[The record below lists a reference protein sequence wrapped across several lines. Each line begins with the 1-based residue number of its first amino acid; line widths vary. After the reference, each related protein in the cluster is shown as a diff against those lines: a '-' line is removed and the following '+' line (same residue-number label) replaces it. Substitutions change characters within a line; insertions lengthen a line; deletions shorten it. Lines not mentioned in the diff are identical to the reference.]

1 MWKEVKRENTLT
13 AAKKVKDLLEKR
25 GVPSRLLPPK
35 GPEEG
40 NYAVLV
46 PADKE
51 HLIQE
56 ILRKA

>member
-1 MWKEVKRENTLT
+1 MWKEVKRESTLT

-25 GVPSRLLPPK
+25 GVPSRVQPPK

-40 NYAVLV
+40 SYAVLV

-56 ILRKA
+56 ILKKA

>member
-13 AAKKVKDLLEKR
+13 AAKKLKDLLEKR
-25 GVPSRLLPPK
+25 NVPARLLPPK

-40 NYAVLV
+40 SYAVLV
-46 PADKE
+46 PEDKE
-51 HLIQE
+51 HLILE

>member
-40 NYAVLV
+40 SYAVLV

>member
-1 MWKEVKRENTLT
+1 MWKEVKRESNLT
-13 AAKKVKDLLEKR
+13 AAKKVKDLLERK

-35 GPEEG
+35 GAEEG
-40 NYAVLV
+40 SYAVLV

-56 ILRKA
+56 ILKKA

>member
-1 MWKEVKRENTLT
+1 MWIEVKRESTLT
-13 AAKKVKDLLEKR
+13 AAKKLKDLIERR

-40 NYAVLV
+40 SYAILV

-56 ILRKA
+56 ILKKA

>member
-1 MWKEVKRENTLT
+1 MWKEVKRESTLT
-13 AAKKVKDLLEKR
+13 GAKKVKDLLEKR

-46 PADKE
+46 PEDKE
-51 HLIQE
+51 HLILE
-56 ILRKA
+56 ILRTA